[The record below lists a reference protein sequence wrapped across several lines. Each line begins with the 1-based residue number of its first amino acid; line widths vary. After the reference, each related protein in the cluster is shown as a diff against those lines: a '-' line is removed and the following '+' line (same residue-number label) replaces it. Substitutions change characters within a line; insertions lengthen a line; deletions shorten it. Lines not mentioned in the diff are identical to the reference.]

1 MVDNIVLVGVV
12 DELELADAEAY
23 GVELRYGLT
32 YGESRKL
39 GEHGLVGAV
48 GRDAK
53 IDLTTLLNVGAAA
66 GILRKDDAAGLA
78 RAEDG
83 ILDDKVEVKGVVLFH
98 EGDVLPYEVGQL
110 VLLTLSRIDADE
122 EEDKQQQCQG
132 DAQHD
137 EQVEEPRITFE
148 HFCFTVY
155 GFTEGGV
162 RQGVSPRCSR

>member
-1 MVDNIVLVGVV
+1 M
-12 DELELADAEAY
+12 
-23 GVELRYGLT
+23 
-32 YGESRKL
+32 
-39 GEHGLVGAV
+39 
-48 GRDAK
+48 
-53 IDLTTLLNVGAAA
+53 GAAA

-83 ILDDKVEVKGVVLFH
+83 ILDDKVELKGVVLFH

-110 VLLTLSRIDADE
+110 ILLTLSRIDADE
-122 EEDKQQQCQG
+122 EKDKQQQCQG

-148 HFCFTVY
+148 HFWFTVY